1 MGTIGNNMA
10 RNKNEQIA
18 FLLKRRNSGMS
29 QIDFK
34 KELER
39 LYQLGF
45 DEGRD
50 YYTPTMSVRE

>member
-45 DEGRD
+45 DERRD

>member
-1 MGTIGNNMA
+1 MA

-18 FLLKRRNSGMS
+18 FLLKRRNSGMN
-29 QIDFK
+29 QQDFM

-50 YYTPTMSVRE
+50 YDIPTMSVRD

>member
-1 MGTIGNNMA
+1 MS

-18 FLLKRRNSGMS
+18 YLLKRRNSGMS
-29 QIDFK
+29 QQDFT

-50 YYTPTMSVRE
+50 YYIPTMSVRE